1 LLQAYIMDLVTNCVV
16 ITGAIRFVQQ
26 SLGRLKASKDEKK
39 EKLILYPSHKKEHAK
54 EPKKHD
60 YNDKDANWNG
70 NKKKR

>member
-1 LLQAYIMDLVTNCVV
+1 
-16 ITGAIRFVQQ
+16 
-26 SLGRLKASKDEKK
+26 
-39 EKLILYPSHKKEHAK
+39 LYPSDKEEHDK